1 MKQYKKLTYAL
12 KQKLSKKDKNPED
25 YRIKEYK
32 GSDVVLINIKT
43 QEELVIPNNL
53 L

>member
-12 KQKLSKKDKNPED
+12 KQRLSKKDKNPDD

-43 QEELVIPNNL
+43 NEIITLD
-53 L
+53 